1 MAADDFPNDQPERDS
16 SIALAEPFPP
26 RGFIEVAADE
36 LANNLRYLK
45 AEGRHVYTLHV
56 KGKARYRLDFYTPDK
71 NNSEKG
77 CIQKNLI

>member
-1 MAADDFPNDQPERDS
+1 MADFPFDEVERDS
-16 SIALAEPFPP
+16 SIGLAEPFPA

-45 AEGRHVYTLHV
+45 AEGRHVYAMTI
-56 KGKARYRLDFYTPDK
+56 KGVARYRLDFYTPEK

-77 CIQKNLI
+77 CTQQNLI